1 MAFKITRDCE
11 FRNLISRFPL
21 TSINDDC
28 TYSNA
33 IAILDCLFELGEQ
46 RSPDETEYFHSLAL
60 LACEYEEAS
69 INAKK
74 GVGVQ

>member
-11 FRNLISRFPL
+11 SQDLVGRFPL
-21 TSINDDC
+21 TSINDDF

-46 RSPDETEYFHSLAL
+46 RSPDETEYFHLLAM

-69 INAKK
+69 VNAKK
-74 GVGVQ
+74 GVRAQ